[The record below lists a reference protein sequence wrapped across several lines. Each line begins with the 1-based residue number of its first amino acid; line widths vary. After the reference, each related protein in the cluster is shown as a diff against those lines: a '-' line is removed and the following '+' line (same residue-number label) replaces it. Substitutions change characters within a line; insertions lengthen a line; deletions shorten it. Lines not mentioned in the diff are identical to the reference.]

1 MAGYAG
7 AARFLR
13 NGFARLGLG
22 LVLPPALRSNSITSL
37 WLPGGQTYATL
48 HDGLKARG
56 FVIYEGQGRLAR
68 EIFRVANMG
77 QIPRADLERFL
88 AALAEVLGA

>member
-1 MAGYAG
+1 V
-7 AARFLR
+7 R
-13 NGFARLGLG
+13 
-22 LVLPPALRSNSITSL
+22 RSNSLTSL
-37 WLPGGQTYATL
+37 WLPAGRTYDAL

-77 QIPRADLERFL
+77 QLVRADFERFL
-88 AALAEVLGA
+88 GALAEVLGA